1 LNFYHLKR
9 RRKSEMKMFK
19 KSNGV
24 LAILLVLGMFTPL
37 SVMAAVNE
45 VESGNAGGSVVID
58 MERSTIGQGF
68 FIEPVK
74 INFTEGE
81 TVFDLVSRLAGPDN
95 IIGSKV
101 YINGI
106 KGTDAGVE
114 SVVIP
119 NYIVEKLGGGDTATA
134 KAFGNAGTDNALGT
148 TSYSQQGGWMYLVNN
163 LSPDVGMG
171 DYVVKDGDVVRIAFS
186 YWGYGADL
194 TGYEW
199 GSPEPKVIIGN
210 KDALLKAVAIVNT
223 EMKEIY
229 LSNDIIKTAYD
240 NAIAVSTNMVASQN
254 EINVATAELNNAVAA
269 FSVNASYRTHVQNE
283 GWQTL
288 RKNGEVSGTIGES
301 LRLEGIEIN
310 LEENA
315 EYDLGVEY
323 KTHIENL
330 GWEEQWKSN
339 GQMSGTEKQGLRLEA
354 IDIQLTGADAD
365 QFDVYDQVHAQ
376 NVGWMG
382 YAKNGES
389 AGTAGFG
396 YRLEGIKI
404 QVVSHGA
411 PAPVAAEGTAGN
423 AFITK

>member
-1 LNFYHLKR
+1 MKT
-9 RRKSEMKMFK
+9 KMFK
-19 KSNGV
+19 RLNGV
-24 LAILLVLGMFTPL
+24 LAILLVLGIFTPL
-37 SVMAAVNE
+37 SVMAAGDE
-45 VESGNAGGSVVID
+45 VETGNAGGSVIID

-68 FIEPVK
+68 FKEPVK
-74 INFTEGE
+74 FNFIEGE
-81 TVFDLVSRLAGPDN
+81 TVFDLVSRLVGSEN

-106 KGTDAGVE
+106 KGTDAGAA
-114 SVVIP
+114 SVAIP
-119 NYIVEKLGGGDTATA
+119 NYIVEKLGGGDTAAA
-134 KAFGNAGTDNALGT
+134 KAFGNSGSDRALGT
-148 TSYSQQGGWMYLVNN
+148 ASYSQQGGWMYLVNN

-171 DYVVKDGDVVRIAFS
+171 DYVVKNGDVIRIAFS

-199 GSPEPKVIIGN
+199 GSPEPKVTIGN
-210 KDALLKAVAIVNT
+210 KDGLLKAVAAVNT
-223 EMKEIY
+223 EMKAVY
-229 LSNDIIKTAYD
+229 LSNAIIKTAYD
-240 NAIAVSTNMVASQN
+240 NALAVSTNMVASQN
-254 EINVATAELNNAVAA
+254 EINVAATELKNAVAT
-269 FSVNASYRTHVQNE
+269 FSINTNYRTHVQNE

-288 RKNGEVSGTIGES
+288 RKNGEVSGTIGKS

-339 GQMSGTEKQGLRLEA
+339 GQMSGTEKMGLRLEA
-354 IDIQLTGADAD
+354 VDIKLTGADAD
-365 QFDVYDQVHAQ
+365 KFDIYYQVHAQ

-382 YAKNGES
+382 YAKNGEN

-396 YRLEGIKI
+396 YRLEGIRI
-404 QVVSHGA
+404 QVVPHGA
-411 PAPVAAEGTAGN
+411 TAPTAAEGTSGS

>member
-1 LNFYHLKR
+1 MKTKIFKR
-9 RRKSEMKMFK
+9 L
-19 KSNGV
+19 NGV
-24 LAILLVLGMFTPL
+24 LAILLVLGMLTPL
-37 SVMAAVNE
+37 SVMAVVNE
-45 VESGNAGGSVVID
+45 VESGNAGGSVTID
-58 MERSTIGQGF
+58 MERSTISQGF
-68 FIEPVK
+68 FKEPVK
-74 INFTEGE
+74 ISFIEGE
-81 TVFDLVSRLAGPDN
+81 TVFDLVSRLAGSDN

-106 KGTDAGVE
+106 KGTDAGVAA
-114 SVVIP
+114 VVIP
-119 NYIVEKLGGGDTATA
+119 DYIVEKLGGGDTAAA
-134 KAFGNAGTDNALGT
+134 KAYGNAGTDSALGT
-148 TSYSQQGGWMYLVNN
+148 ASYSQQGGWMYLVNN
-163 LSPDVGMG
+163 LSPEVGMG

-199 GSPEPKVIIGN
+199 GSPEPKVVISN
-210 KDALLKAVAIVNT
+210 KDALLKAVAAVNT
-223 EMKEIY
+223 DMKAIY
-229 LSNDIIKTAYD
+229 LSNAIIKTAYD
-240 NAIAVSTNMVASQN
+240 SAIAVSTNMVASQN

-269 FSVNASYRTHVQNE
+269 FSINTNYRTHVQNE
-283 GWQTL
+283 GWQNL

-310 LEENA
+310 LEENV

-339 GQMSGTEKQGLRLEA
+339 GQMSGTEKRGLRLEG
-354 IDIQLTGADAD
+354 IEIKLSGADAD
-365 QFDVYDQVHAQ
+365 KFDIYYQVHAQ

-382 YAKNGES
+382 YAQNGES

-404 QVVSHGA
+404 QVVPHGA
-411 PAPVAAEGTAGN
+411 PAPTAAEGTSGS